1 MPLSRVSI
9 GFKDIS
15 SSFQVNPL
23 NLDLI
28 AIKNETAI
36 SRSIR
41 NLILT
46 NPGERFF
53 NQNLGSNIS
62 KSLFENIDNISSEII
77 KNQVENT
84 INQYEPRVELID
96 VIVNPEFEN
105 YSFDITIVYNIVGT
119 DVPTQQLTF
128 ALENTR

>member
-15 SSFQVNPL
+15 SSLQLNPL

-53 NQNLGSNIS
+53 NENLGSNIS
-62 KSLFENIDNISSEII
+62 KSLFENIDEISSEII
-77 KNQVENT
+77 QSQVENT
-84 INQYEPRVELID
+84 INQYEPRVELIE
-96 VIVNPEFEN
+96 VIVDPDFDN
-105 YSFDITIVYNIVGT
+105 YAFNLTIVYNIVGI
-119 DVPTQQLTF
+119 DVPPQQLTF

>member
-15 SSFQVNPL
+15 SSLQLNPL

-53 NQNLGSNIS
+53 NENLGSNIS
-62 KSLFENIDNISSEII
+62 KSLFENIDEISSEII
-77 KNQVENT
+77 QSQVENT
-84 INQYEPRVELID
+84 INQYEPRVELIE
-96 VIVNPEFEN
+96 VIVDPDFDN
-105 YSFDITIVYNIVGT
+105 YSFNLTIVYNIVGI
-119 DVPTQQLTF
+119 DVPSQQLTF